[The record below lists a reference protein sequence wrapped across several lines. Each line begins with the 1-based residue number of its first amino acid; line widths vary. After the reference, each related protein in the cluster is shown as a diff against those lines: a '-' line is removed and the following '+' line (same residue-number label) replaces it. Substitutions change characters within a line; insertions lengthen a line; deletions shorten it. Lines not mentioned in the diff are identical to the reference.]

1 MHLRIPRLQKRRLL
15 PIQTIPGR
23 IRRPIQRITRPPPG
37 PRPRKPPASAL
48 HHDLRH
54 AVLLSLSLLLRL
66 PVPAALTPTPRPL
79 PRRAR
84 RPRRHHTPLR
94 LPAGEP
100 FGRADLLRGPSITT
114 ASNRLLLLLGR
125 PPANAQQR
133 AERRELGAAARRGG
147 RGARSRGVGG
157 RRARPRLVAL
167 GHGLAHAHADGQ
179 QRGLDAGGE
188 GGSGGGRRAGVRWW
202 RGGRAPREDAVDWG
216 LEGPLAGVHC
226 GLGVVVV
233 LVVVVWR

>member
-23 IRRPIQRITRPPPG
+23 IRRPIQRITGPPPR
-37 PRPRKPPASAL
+37 PRPRKPPARAL

-54 AVLLSLSLLLRL
+54 AVLLTLTLLLPL

-84 RPRRHHTPLR
+84 HPRAHRTPLR
-94 LPAGEP
+94 LLAREP
-100 FGRADLLRGPSITT
+100 LGRADLLRGPSITT
-114 ASNRLLLLLGR
+114 TSSGPVLLGR
-125 PPANAQQR
+125 PPADAQQR
-133 AERRELGAAARRGG
+133 TERRELVAAARHRS
-147 RGARSRGVGG
+147 RRARSRGVGR

-179 QRGLDAGGE
+179 
-188 GGSGGGRRAGVRWW
+188 
-202 RGGRAPREDAVDWG
+202 
-216 LEGPLAGVHC
+216 
-226 GLGVVVV
+226 
-233 LVVVVWR
+233 